1 MTFPAQGRF
10 KNKLFPH
17 YLISQARKKF
27 NSRKCSNDKNEAKIQ
42 EKKTKQEEEEEAWR
56 ESLSKILE

>member
-17 YLISQARKKF
+17 YLISQVRKKF
-27 NSRKCSNDKNEAKIQ
+27 NSRKSSNDKNEATIQ
-42 EKKTKQEEEEEAWR
+42 E
-56 ESLSKILE
+56 

>member
-10 KNKLFPH
+10 KSKLFPH

-27 NSRKCSNDKNEAKIQ
+27 SSRKSSNDKNEATIQ
-42 EKKTKQEEEEEAWR
+42 E
-56 ESLSKILE
+56 

>member
-27 NSRKCSNDKNEAKIQ
+27 NSRKSSNDKNEATRIKNKVGGGRGSM
-42 EKKTKQEEEEEAWR
+42 ER
-56 ESLSKILE
+56 ILIEDP